1 MNLLFHIN
9 VILVFDLSLIYQI
22 GTQYPL
28 STRQART
35 QVPKLTCGY
44 MLAWACKSERINALS
59 AACPTAAIT
68 SYNSDTALVKL
79 RFRFRH
85 RTTHNTGGFSRNV
98 MSAPFPCKVL

>member
-9 VILVFDLSLIYQI
+9 VILVFDLSLIYPI
-22 GTQYPL
+22 PAEYPPGTDVGTETYL
-28 STRQART
+28 SVCSLGR
-35 QVPKLTCGY
+35 VKVC
-44 MLAWACKSERINALS
+44 ERINALS
-59 AACPTAAIT
+59 APYPTAAIT

-98 MSAPFPCKVL
+98 MSAPFLCKVL